1 MKPYTCPP
9 QLSDVATLHW
19 EIQKRH
25 LSTLLFIYFRLFTLA
40 QKKTSSNCCSAALS
54 VYLLLFS
61 ASYYRHSP
69 MYCVWGTLQEERVYW
84 YGHVAAFGSSLLWRG
99 LNFSTAWYTTRL
111 IGVKEA
117 WKHILMQK
125 VVTLNTSYPMT
136 LLAWHSNCDGFISES
151 LTTTHNWLSN
161 VWKNATNLQLD
172 EKVSKFTS

>member
-40 QKKTSSNCCSAALS
+40 QKKTSSNCCSAALA

-61 ASYYRHSP
+61 ASYYLHSP
-69 MYCVWGTLQEERVYW
+69 IALRLGHAT
-84 YGHVAAFGSSLLWRG
+84 GHVAAFGSSLLWRG

-111 IGVKEA
+111 NGVEEA

-125 VVTLNTSYPMT
+125 VVTLNTSYDIACLTFQLPYITMGSFQSHWRQPT
-136 LLAWHSNCDGFISES
+136 TGSPTSERTRNKPS
-151 LTTTHNWLSN
+151 
-161 VWKNATNLQLD
+161 VRWKSFKIHKL
-172 EKVSKFTS
+172 V